1 MDGWS
6 CIGVDKYA
14 NSKYR
19 KGTAIPTSIHAFID
33 FFIYLHKE
41 SKVLKCYEKKVDF
54 FTNHSAF
61 LLFRTQMIF
70 PFMRVK
76 KKFI

>member
-19 KGTAIPTSIHAFID
+19 NGTAIPTSIHAFID

-41 SKVLKCYEKKVDF
+41 SKVLK
-54 FTNHSAF
+54 
-61 LLFRTQMIF
+61 
-70 PFMRVK
+70 
-76 KKFI
+76 

>member
-19 KGTAIPTSIHAFID
+19 KGTAILTSIHAFID
-33 FFIYLHKE
+33 FFIYLQKE
-41 SKVLKCYEKKVDF
+41 SRVLKCYEKKLISSPIIQSF
-54 FTNHSAF
+54 CCLGH
-61 LLFRTQMIF
+61 
-70 PFMRVK
+70 K
-76 KKFI
+76 